1 MKKLLVLCLLTGFIA
16 LGSNPTLNA
25 ADNPSAP
32 ADKPDKA
39 EKTDRKPRHVPFHGK
54 VDTLD
59 KAAGTLKIGERTF
72 HVTSGTKITKAGKPA
87 TFDAAVV
94 GEEVG
99 GAYLMGDGGRLEI
112 MSLRIG
118 PKPAKDSKGEDSKP

>member
-1 MKKLLVLCLLTGFIA
+1 MKKLLVLCLLAAIPA
-16 LGSNPTLNA
+16 LSNVSTLSA

-32 ADKPDKA
+32 VDKTEKSDK
-39 EKTDRKPRHVPFHGK
+39 KPRHIPFHGK

-87 TFDAAVV
+87 SIGDAVV

-99 GAYLMGDGGRLEI
+99 GAYLMGESGRLEV

-118 PKPAKDSKGEDSKP
+118 PKPAKDPKPEDAKP